1 MAQHGMDSVIYKIS
15 EAGVPLAVFAAD
27 TVTFDGVYDGTGV
40 NGLYSSY
47 SQFVAL
53 DSFDDEA
60 DMVAGVGERLYRHPS
75 HQPLSHQPSCDAPPA
90 LSGYFSGNLT
100 FPMAGG
106 MTTTVA
112 NDKGNMKSYV
122 HRSQHRISH
131 SPALVQPFSRCS
143 CPPLHS

>member
-60 DMVAGVGERLYRHPS
+60 DMVAGVGERLPPP
-75 HQPLSHQPSCDAPPA
+75 QPPAAFSPTSCDAPRSLRLLQRQPD
-90 LSGYFSGNLT
+90 LSDGRWHDHDCRKRQGEYEILRT
-100 FPMAGG
+100 PLP
-106 MTTTVA
+106 T
-112 NDKGNMKSYV
+112 
-122 HRSQHRISH
+122 RIS
-131 SPALVQPFSRCS
+131 QRGPFAARFTLQL
-143 CPPLHS
+143 PPLHS

>member
-47 SQFVAL
+47 IQFVAL

-60 DMVAGVGERLYRHPS
+60 DMVAGVGERLPPP
-75 HQPLSHQPSCDAPPA
+75 QPPAAFPLSHQPSCDAPP
-90 LSGYFSGNLT
+90 LSQATSAAT
-100 FPMAGG
+100 
-106 MTTTVA
+106 
-112 NDKGNMKSYV
+112 
-122 HRSQHRISH
+122 
-131 SPALVQPFSRCS
+131 
-143 CPPLHS
+143 